1 MATTYNQI
9 LAAAY
14 GRSAKNIP
22 SKIATDATE
31 LLNVVWRALAGL
43 YSFAA
48 SVNPEFF
55 SVTQQVAFAAG
66 GWPRPAG
73 AEAVWRIEKLDGT
86 EVVTVRR
93 SDLKAELGKPALY
106 KLGQKWYSAGNA
118 LDPVGVDLIF
128 FYSKQPAVPALL
140 TDTIDATWPE
150 TYNPL
155 LIDETALWLAIKD
168 GREGEVSEI
177 EKSRDSWLKL
187 FEQFLN
193 HETMNEV
200 RRMGTTY
207 HSQTRLDIG
216 SALARVSGGAQ

>member
-14 GRSAKNIP
+14 GRSSKNIP
-22 SKIATDATE
+22 GKIATDATE
-31 LLNVVWRALAGL
+31 LLNLIWRALAGL

-48 SVNPEFF
+48 DINPEFF
-55 SVTQQVAFAAG
+55 GVTSQVQFANG

-73 AEAVWRIEKLDGT
+73 AEAVWRIETLAGL

-93 SDLKAELGKPALY
+93 SDLKAELGMPALY
-106 KLGQKWYSAGNA
+106 KLGQKWYSAGNP
-118 LDPVGVDLIF
+118 LDPTNADLIF
-128 FYSKQPAVPALL
+128 FYSKQPTVPALL
-140 TDTIDATWPE
+140 TDVIDATWPE

-168 GREGEVSEI
+168 GRQDEVGEIKE
-177 EKSRDSWLKL
+177 SRDNWLKL
-187 FEQFLN
+187 FSAFLD

-207 HSQTRLDIG
+207 HSQRRMNVG
-216 SALARVSGGAQ
+216 AALAQIGGGAQ